1 MIADAISLPASK
13 EPFFM
18 AGDIAANL
26 GNVSDY
32 PFNVPGIFD
41 AGVNSGGIVKTV
53 AAHYYQVSGG
63 ALRDLLNHTS
73 LVTGMA
79 VQKSWRDYLAA
90 KHIPLIMDEANV
102 LSGPTNETLMSTLG
116 SAVWRVDYFMYC
128 MSIGIQRV
136 HYESVF
142 GSNQSMWQPYAN
154 NGSPQQTRGGYYSY
168 IPTADFIGNA
178 GGTTQVSQIQVDGM
192 TDGAKFVAY
201 AAYNGTT
208 PARLALINFNEWSSS
223 EALGPRGNTTIN
235 LTGLGKGTTKGDGEV
250 LDASGG
256 RGRAGRWDH
265 VWWEPVDAGECGQ
278 GGVRRGERH
287 GHAPRDGRGGVRVGP
302 VHDRRDRGGCI
313 ERQRDNCR
321 QIMTWHRI
329 IVKKCPCS
337 K

>member
-1 MIADAISLPASK
+1 
-13 EPFFM
+13 M

-26 GNVSDY
+26 GNVTDY

-79 VQKSWRDYLAA
+79 EQKGWRDYLAA
-90 KHIPLIMDEANV
+90 KHIPLVMDEANV

-154 NGSPQQTRGGYYSY
+154 NGLPQQTRGGYYSY
-168 IPTADFIGNA
+168 IPTADFIGDT
-178 GGTTQVSQIQVDGM
+178 GGTTQVSQIQVNGM

-235 LTGLGKGTTKGDGEV
+235 LTGLGKGTTKATVRYLTHPEGGAGLAGGITYGGSQWTPESFGKEAYGAANDTVTLHVTGGAVSVTVPYTTVAIVV
-250 LDASGG
+250 L
-256 RGRAGRWDH
+256 H
-265 VWWEPVDAGECGQ
+265 
-278 GGVRRGERH
+278 
-287 GHAPRDGRGGVRVGP
+287 
-302 VHDRRDRGGCI
+302 
-313 ERQRDNCR
+313 
-321 QIMTWHRI
+321 
-329 IVKKCPCS
+329 
-337 K
+337 